1 MNEKFYIINDNR
13 NNAVVVSGNGEIA
26 LESAKIE
33 ELVSRSVEAATEK
46 HIPVVSVNGSKVSV
60 VVGEVEH
67 PMTAEH
73 FIEWILLK
81 TKQGSQLKKLEV
93 GQRPVAQFV
102 LSEGDEVVEAYAY
115 CNLHGLWDKA
125 VK

>member
-1 MNEKFYIINDNR
+1 MNEKFYILNDNK
-13 NNAVVVSGNGEIA
+13 NNAIVVSGSEEIA
-26 LESAKIE
+26 LEGAKLQ

-46 HIPVVSVNGSKVSV
+46 HIPVVSVNNNKVSV

-67 PMTAEH
+67 PMVEEH

-81 TKQGSQLKKLEV
+81 TNQGIQLKELEV
-93 GQRPVAQFV
+93 GQRPAAEFA

-115 CNLHGLWDKA
+115 CNLHGLWDKT

>member
-1 MNEKFYIINDNR
+1 MNEKFYILNDNK
-13 NNAVVVSGNGEIA
+13 NNAIVVSGSEEIA
-26 LESAKIE
+26 LEGAKLQ

-46 HIPVVSVNGSKVSV
+46 HIPVVSVNNNKVSV

-67 PMTAEH
+67 PMVEEH

-81 TKQGSQLKKLEV
+81 TKEGIQLKKLEV
-93 GQRPVAQFV
+93 GQRPAAEFA

>member
-1 MNEKFYIINDNR
+1 MNEKFYILNDNR
-13 NNAVVVSGNGEIA
+13 NNGIVVSGNGEIA
-26 LESAKIE
+26 LEGAKIQ

-46 HIPVVSVNGSKVSV
+46 HIPVVSVNNNNVSV

-67 PMTAEH
+67 PMTEEH

-81 TKQGSQLKKLEV
+81 TKQGIQLKQLVV
-93 GQRPVAQFV
+93 GQRPAAEFA

-125 VK
+125 VV